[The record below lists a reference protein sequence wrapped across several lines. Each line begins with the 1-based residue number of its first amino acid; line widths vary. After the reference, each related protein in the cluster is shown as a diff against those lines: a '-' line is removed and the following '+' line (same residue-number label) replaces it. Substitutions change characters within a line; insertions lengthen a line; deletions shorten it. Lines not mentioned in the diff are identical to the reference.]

1 MSPRTCVPYP
11 TRLSIDRAKCALAH
25 SEAQRRVREGGGGA
39 RLAGRGSLLLYS
51 SRRKPSHQTMS
62 GRDTDF
68 RTHCSVTRRRDARS
82 ILMERERSESS
93 CFMVLAGRHTHT
105 STGVD
110 TCAADA
116 GATPNAPAVAAT
128 RIGGTWLACVD
139 SIYLSI
145 YLSCLERYTACY
157 AGKINTGASDS

>member
-1 MSPRTCVPYP
+1 M
-11 TRLSIDRAKCALAH
+11 
-25 SEAQRRVREGGGGA
+25 REGVGPGWPV
-39 RLAGRGSLLLYS
+39 AGPCLLYS

-145 YLSCLERYTACY
+145 LPRALHGMLR
-157 AGKINTGASDS
+157 GKDKHWCRRLVTVFLMSISAVISDAA